1 MHCRYMIGA
10 SRGTGHANRRSG
22 AREAAPA
29 LLSAGARRCR
39 AGADLRRGGGRLAR
53 ASRQA
58 RRVLV
63 VGDADQR
70 PLQGQPR
77 RGACGAQDA
86 HHPRTVRPLV
96 GVVGR
101 NHRRGA
107 GAAGRA
113 QAEFARSLRWIVG
126 TAVGMIPLALWYV
139 SLFGAL
145 TTHAIIAT
153 TLGVSISVLLG
164 SGLFAAAFF
173 SAPSGHDQTVTD
185 ATRGNGP
192 GFNPAALP
200 AGLLPYRRTASFS
213 ETSVPAALRADHD
226 TKAGRWGLIH
236 VTEGR
241 LRCRVAD
248 PRRAP
253 LDLVLTPDEPP
264 CVVEPTIRHQVEPLG
279 AVRFHVEFWRAA
291 PEQAVKA

>member
-1 MHCRYMIGA
+1 M
-10 SRGTGHANRRSG
+10 SG
-22 AREAAPA
+22 WSDTPF
-29 LLSAGARRCR
+29 
-39 AGADLRRGGGRLAR
+39 
-53 ASRQA
+53 
-58 RRVLV
+58 
-63 VGDADQR
+63 
-70 PLQGQPR
+70 
-77 RGACGAQDA
+77 
-86 HHPRTVRPLV
+86 
-96 GVVGR
+96 
-101 NHRRGA
+101 GA
-107 GAAGRA
+107 GAPARA

-126 TAVGMIPLALWYV
+126 TAVVMIPLALWYV

-173 SAPSGHDQTVTD
+173 SAHSGHDQTVTD

-200 AGLLPYRRTASFS
+200 AGLMPYRRTASFS

-226 TKAGRWGLIH
+226 TKAGSWGLIH

-241 LRCRVAD
+241 LRYRVTD

-264 CVVEPTIRHQVEPLG
+264 GVVEPTIRHQVEPLG